1 MNFHEYVKTMIDF
14 VDAEKETI
22 QEYYKTGDVDVLAD
36 EIEEYLRCC
45 DSEMEVQ
52 NAAMQLDF
60 AGKV

>member
-1 MNFHEYVKTMIDF
+1 MNFHEYVEMMIDF

-22 QEYYKTGDVDVLAD
+22 QEYYKTGDADVLAD

-52 NAAMQLDF
+52 NAAM
-60 AGKV
+60 